1 LNRCNNI
8 VVALRKS
15 DKASDNN
22 LVPI

>member
-1 LNRCNNI
+1 LNSCNNI